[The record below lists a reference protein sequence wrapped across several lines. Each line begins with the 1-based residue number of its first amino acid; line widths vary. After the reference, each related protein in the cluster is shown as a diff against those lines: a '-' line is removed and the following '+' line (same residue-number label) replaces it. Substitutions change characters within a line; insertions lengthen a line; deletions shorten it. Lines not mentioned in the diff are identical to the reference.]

1 MKKLILFFLILFL
14 VIFNWSINPAMKRAE
29 AITKVKLLS
38 PSDSTKI
45 TKIETTFFKWETERD
60 LREIRKKYNIVV
72 ARDSKL
78 TNRVW
83 DDSTILHPT
92 QSKIYEG
99 DPLVEW
105 ETYFWSVRVQVDSIR
120 SIDTVGTVIETTTVT
135 LWYDFVRPRTF
146 FYTTATLIEI
156 PDILPT
162 IQEGIIWSASGDTI
176 LVEARPEPYNEN
188 LRFYKKGVMLASHF
202 ILDTTKTAVIESTI
216 IDGGE
221 LTRGEDNG
229 SVIYFTSNVDST
241 SKVIGFTIRN
251 GTGTKSFV
259 GPVEKVNGGG
269 IFCELRS
276 TPTIAYNIITQN
288 HVLDDGGGV
297 FCYSA
302 APNIYNN
309 IITQN
314 SAGGSGGAI
323 QCYFSIR
330 TKPPAGSSSPGGGEN
345 VGMEIIPEASPT
357 PMPTKLNSEAE
368 EDNLENSLY
377 PRDATEVLPA
387 PSSDP
392 LFKAVQDTNR
402 PPVPVVDYYPKKE
415 KYFIGDTIWLD
426 ASLSY
431 DPDSSEGDW
440 IERWTWH
447 GKAYY
452 DCADPNRSQPIDS
465 DIKDRF
471 TSIAYLPIPEHER
484 KTGICE
490 FWITLRDSSRG
501 QADSEPFILNIQRHP
516 DAYVGDPVGIA
527 PGDTA
532 WLDASGSC
540 DINPD
545 DTLLSYHWTQILG
558 TEVTLS
564 DSQAIDPYF
573 ATQDSS
579 VYLGEY
585 QFQVVVCDSSENID
599 VDTTKVPPETTITV
613 VSDCDSAV
621 AMVTCSNAPVAVAH
635 PDSLSGFQ
643 IEELVPLDGSLS
655 WDPDSAIGDYV
666 AEFIW
671 EGLTRTTCEGSFSF
685 PMTYR
690 TTKET
695 TYVSFEEGGV
705 YELSL
710 SVTDKF
716 GVKSKSKDTLTI
728 SVQLRPTA
736 KAGNDTIVGRG
747 AIVYLRGD
755 ACEVNWDQ
763 RDSLDYVWVQDSLT
777 NPAALTWWDSITG
790 KPLYEYYAE
799 TQIIKLSSPSL
810 IDLGGTYSFL
820 LKVADPY
827 QIGHPDDIVQVI
839 VNALPQVVITAPA
852 QADRFAE
859 GDTVEL
865 DASESYDPDAKIF
878 GDSLIFNWTAV
889 NWPDYPDNTH
899 KPRII
904 DSDLSIAKFV
914 PLKHGMYEFQMV
926 VHDTLS
932 SKQHPSV
939 KTGFNIDT
947 VTVRVDTTFAH
958 PIIRGNLIWSNTAG
972 LKGGGIDCLQSSPD
986 VINNIFYKNRS
997 GSSGGAICTRFSSTP
1012 TIKRNIFLGNIS
1024 DNATGGAIGN
1034 LQAEL
1039 SPAATF
1045 GFRPKMVVAT
1055 NDFWDNTGGD
1065 FYNPSGDISGNIED
1079 YPRLIDPEYGN
1090 FQLECSS
1097 QRCLDDSIGLLLWLY
1112 PDTCKTAPAL
1122 GMISLSLFQH
1132 PVSSAVAH
1140 FLVNTDVPLKA
1151 PPEVWIRIGGN
1162 SPELINF
1169 TSIFSTT
1176 YRGEFIFS
1184 ASGTANIS
1192 VFVSSVREVPDT
1204 LTKEFTVQLIEAGKM
1219 GKLVSHDGR
1228 IRALFPQGVVAKGEI
1243 FATCISVSDDPQHD
1257 FKDEQKITLGEAYK
1271 LGPLLDLN
1279 KEVSINF
1286 PLGEYDLDEK
1296 EKTLFSIYKYGKNG
1310 WEKQT
1315 SFLDGNSICTRVKEL
1330 GVFRLVYDANQE
1342 HITAIPKTYQLFQ
1355 NYPNPFNP
1363 ETMIKYDLPNSGH
1376 VTIMVYN
1383 VLGQKVKTL
1392 VDEHRDTGHHSVNW
1406 DGKDEQG
1413 EEVASGIYFYK
1424 IKIPG
1429 FEKTKKMVL
1438 LK

>member
-1 MKKLILFFLILFL
+1 MKKVILFSLILFL
-14 VIFNWSINPAMKRAE
+14 VIFNWSLNPAMKRAE

-38 PSDSTKI
+38 PSDSTKMM
-45 TKIETTFFKWETERD
+45 TVTPNFKWETERD
-60 LREIRKKYNIVV
+60 PSEIRKKYHVVV
-72 ARDSKL
+72 ARDFKL
-78 TNRVW
+78 ADRLW
-83 DDSTILHPT
+83 EDSTILHPT
-92 QSKIYEG
+92 QSIDYAG
-99 DPLVEW
+99 DPFVEW
-105 ETYFWSVRVQVDSIR
+105 ETYFWSARVQVDSIR
-120 SIDTVGTVIETTTVT
+120 SIDTNGTAIETTTVT
-135 LWYDFVRPRTF
+135 IWWDFVRPRTF
-146 FYTTATLIEI
+146 FYTTATLIQI
-156 PDILPT
+156 PGNLPT
-162 IQEGIIWSASGDTI
+162 IQEGIIWAASGDTV
-176 LVEARPEPYNEN
+176 LVKKRPEPYYEN

-202 ILDTTKTAVIESTI
+202 VFDTTKTAEIESTI
-216 IDGGE
+216 IDGGK

-229 SVIYFTSNVDST
+229 SVIYFTSKVDSS

-259 GPVEKVNGGG
+259 GPTEKVNGGG
-269 IFCELRS
+269 IFCEPGA
-276 TPTIAYNIITQN
+276 TPTIAYNVITGN
-288 HVLDDGGGV
+288 HVLDEGGGI
-297 FCYSA
+297 FCFSA

-345 VGMEIIPEASPT
+345 GGMEITPEASPI
-357 PMPTKLNSEAE
+357 PIPTELNSEAE

-377 PRDATEVLPA
+377 PRDATEVFPTR
-387 PSSDP
+387 SSDP
-392 LFKAVQDTNR
+392 LFKAIQDTNR

-426 ASLSY
+426 ASLSF
-431 DPDSSEGDW
+431 DPDSLDGDS
-440 IERWTWH
+440 IERYQWIGT
-447 GKAYY
+447 AYY
-452 DCADPNRSQPIDS
+452 DCSDPTKSRPISS
-465 DIKDRF
+465 DIKDAF
-471 TSIAYLPIPEHER
+471 TSIAYFPIPTHEL

-490 FWITLRDSSRG
+490 FWVRVEDTHRERVN
-501 QADSEPFILNIQRHP
+501 SEPFVLNIQRHP
-516 DAYVGDPVGIA
+516 DAYVGDPIGIA
-527 PGDTA
+527 PGDTV

-545 DTLLSYHWTQILG
+545 DTLLSYHWTQISG
-558 TEVTLS
+558 PVMITLS

-585 QFQVVVCDSSENID
+585 LFQVVVCDSSENID
-599 VDTTKVPPETTITV
+599 VDVTKVPPETTVTV
-613 VSDCDSAV
+613 VSDCDTAI
-621 AMVTCSNAPVAVAH
+621 AMVTCSNAPVAVAP
-635 PDSLSGFQ
+635 PDSLSGYH
-643 IEELVPLDGSLS
+643 IDELVPLDGSLS
-655 WDPDSAIGDYV
+655 WDPDSLIGDYV
-666 AEFIW
+666 AEFTW

-685 PMTYR
+685 PMTHK

-695 TYVSFEEGGV
+695 THVSFEEGGV
-705 YELSL
+705 YALSL
-710 SVTDKF
+710 SVKDNF
-716 GVKSKSKDTLTI
+716 GVESKNIDTLKI
-728 SVQLRPTA
+728 SVQLRP
-736 KAGNDTIVGRG
+736 KADAGRDTIVGRL
-747 AIVYLRGD
+747 ARVYLIGD

-763 RDSLDYVWVQDSLT
+763 RDSLKYVWIQDSLT
-777 NPAALTWWDSITG
+777 NANALTWYDSVTDE
-790 KPLYEYYAE
+790 KLYEYYAE
-799 TQIIKLSSPSL
+799 SQIIKFFAPDDSS
-810 IDLGGTYSFL
+810 LGGVYRFF

-827 QIGHPDDIVQVI
+827 QIGDPDDMVKVI
-839 VNALPQVVITAPA
+839 INSLPRAVITAPA

-865 DASESYDPDAKIF
+865 DASESYDPDVKIF
-878 GDSLIFNWTAV
+878 GDSLLFNWTAV

-899 KPRII
+899 KPNII

-914 PLKHGMYEFQMV
+914 PLEHGIYRFQML

-947 VTVRVDTTFAH
+947 VTVRVDTTFAY
-958 PIIRGNLIWSNTAG
+958 PIIRANLISSNTAG

-986 VINNIFYKNRS
+986 IINNIFYKNRS

-1012 TIKRNIFLGNIS
+1012 FINRNIFFGNIS
-1024 DNATGGAIGN
+1024 DDATGGAIGN

-1039 SPAATF
+1039 SPAASF

-1055 NDFWDNTGGD
+1055 NDFWDNAGGD
-1065 FYNPSGDISGNIED
+1065 FYNPSGDIFGNIED

-1112 PDTCKTAPAL
+1112 PDTCETAPAL
-1122 GMISLSLFQH
+1122 SMISLSLFQH
-1132 PVSSAVAH
+1132 PVATAVVH

-1169 TSIFSTT
+1169 TSISSTT
-1176 YRGEFIFS
+1176 YRGEFVFS

-1204 LTKEFTVQLIEAGKM
+1204 LTKEFTVQLIGAGKM
-1219 GKLVSHDGR
+1219 GKLISHDGR
-1228 IRALFPQGVVAKGEI
+1228 IRALFPQGVAKGEI
-1243 FATCISVSDDPQHD
+1243 YATCIPVSDDPQHD

-1271 LGPLLDLN
+1271 LGPLSDFK
-1279 KEVSINF
+1279 KEVSVNF

-1315 SFLDGNSICTRVKEL
+1315 SFLDGNSICARVKEL
-1330 GVFRLVYDANQE
+1330 GIFRLVYDANQE

-1363 ETMIKYDLPNSGH
+1363 ETMIKYDLPNPGH
-1376 VTIMVYN
+1376 VTIVVYN

-1392 VDEHRDTGHHSVNW
+1392 VDEHKDTGHHTVNW
-1406 DGKDEQG
+1406 DGKDKQG
-1413 EEVASGIYFYK
+1413 KEAASGIYFYE
-1424 IKIPG
+1424 IKTPG
-1429 FEKTKKMVL
+1429 FEKTKKMIL